1 MERLK
6 TYATLTIKQLQQ
18 LIENCDEDKEIRVW
32 VEEKNEDDVSY
43 LSGRR
48 LIGVQENPN
57 DSFISFVAAFYKTEE
72 EVED

>member
-6 TYATLTIKQLQQ
+6 NYATLTIKQLKQ

-32 VEEKNEDDVSY
+32 AEEKNEDDARY

-48 LIGVQENPN
+48 LIGIQENPN
-57 DSFISFVAAFYKTEE
+57 DSFVSFVAAFYEIE

>member
-6 TYATLTIKQLQQ
+6 NYATLTIKQLKQ
-18 LIENCDEDKEIRVW
+18 LIKNCDEDKEIRVW
-32 VEEKNEDDVSY
+32 VEEKNEDDARY

-48 LIGVQENPN
+48 LIGIQENPN
-57 DSFISFVAAFYKTEE
+57 DSFVSFVAAFYETE

>member
-6 TYATLTIKQLQQ
+6 TYATLTIKQLNQ

-32 VEEKNEDDVSY
+32 IEEKNEDGASY

-57 DSFISFVAAFYKTEE
+57 DPFVSFVAAFYETK